1 MRCLR
6 CEMPHTDHS
15 CTCHFQFAGFGFLFT
30 YMRRY
35 QHSALGYTFLLSALT
50 IQWSIL
56 NVEFWHQVW
65 DTVASGVDKFGKVV
79 GASDGLGL

>member
-1 MRCLR
+1 
-6 CEMPHTDHS
+6 
-15 CTCHFQFAGFGFLFT
+15 
-30 YMRRY
+30 MRRY

-79 GASDGLGL
+79 GTSDGVVFEVDVQSSAGDADRIHHPTPD